1 VMIGVERGNS
11 FRNRASFAQL
21 VYLPPGLRSC
31 SEQGFI
37 VLLGTNFI
45 YRLMFLLH
53 CIPQLLDWQIQRNAS
68 EKSGHDCRAGPPRH
82 RFGVLWLNGNANG
95 HSYFL
100 LLPQLLDWFLF
111 FCLAIVLISNF
122 FRTLAG
128 PAFAHR
134 GSGS

>member
-1 VMIGVERGNS
+1 LGFLGVDGLGSLWLSAAVIAAAAIVMVLLFLGRPWFHGLFASGAMISPSVMIGVERGNS

-68 EKSGHDCRAGPPRH
+68 EKSAMIAELG
-82 RFGVLWLNGNANG
+82 
-95 HSYFL
+95 L
-100 LLPQLLDWFLF
+100 LGT
-111 FCLAIVLISNF
+111 V
-122 FRTLAG
+122 
-128 PAFAHR
+128 
-134 GSGS
+134 SGCSG